1 MRKQVLAFLATLA
14 FAGVDQAGAQPP
26 TDFSY
31 GENSD
36 TDACGATL
44 CLLGI
49 TRDGDCDK
57 YLKRYFSIVKFKHG
71 NFSPSR
77 TAAAR
82 GDFVAQCVDDQAG
95 AKKAN
100 DQWGGSQNGF

>member
-1 MRKQVLAFLATLA
+1 MRKQLLAFVATLA
-14 FAGVDQAGAQPP
+14 FAGAAQAGAQPP

-31 GENSD
+31 GQNSD
-36 TDACGATL
+36 EDACGATL
-44 CLLGI
+44 CLLGM
-49 TRDGDCDK
+49 RHDGDCDK
-57 YLKRYFSIVKFKHG
+57 YLKRYFGIRKYKHG
-71 NFSPSR
+71 DFSPSR

-100 DQWGGSQNGF
+100 DQWGGSFNGF